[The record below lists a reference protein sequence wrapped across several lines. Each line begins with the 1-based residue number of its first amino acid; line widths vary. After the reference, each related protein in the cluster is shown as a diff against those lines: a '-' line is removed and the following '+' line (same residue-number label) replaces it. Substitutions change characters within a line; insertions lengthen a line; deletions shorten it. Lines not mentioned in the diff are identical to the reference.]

1 MKVAFWQIGKTK
13 ENYLKSGE
21 EQYENRLK
29 HYLSFESRVF
39 PDIKNAGKLKPIDLK
54 KAEAKMILGQ
64 IQNSDHLIL
73 LDENGK
79 TYNSS
84 EFASFNEKLFHSGSK
99 RIIYLVGGAFGFD
112 QSLYDRADR
121 KVALSKMTFTHQMV
135 RLFFLEQLYRAM
147 TILKNEQYH
156 NT

>member
-1 MKVAFWQIGKTK
+1 
-13 ENYLKSGE
+13 
-21 EQYENRLK
+21 
-29 HYLSFESRVF
+29 
-39 PDIKNAGKLKPIDLK
+39 
-54 KAEAKMILGQ
+54 MILGQ

-79 TYNSS
+79 TYTSS

>member
-1 MKVAFWQIGKTK
+1 MKIAFWQIGKTK

-29 HYLSFESRVF
+29 HYLSFESKVF
-39 PDIKNAGKLKPIDLK
+39 PDIKNAGKLKTIDLK

>member
-29 HYLSFESRVF
+29 HYLSFESKVF
-39 PDIKNAGKLKPIDLK
+39 PDIKNTGKLKPIDLK

-84 EFASFNEKLFHSGSK
+84 EFASFNEKLFHTGSK

>member
-1 MKVAFWQIGKTK
+1 MKIAFWQIGKTK
-13 ENYLKSGE
+13 ENYLKTGE
-21 EQYENRLK
+21 EQYEKRLK
-29 HYLSFESRVF
+29 HYLSFESKVF

-54 KAEAKMILGQ
+54 KAEAKMILAQ
-64 IQNSDHLIL
+64 IQASDLLII
-73 LDENGK
+73 LDEKGK
-79 TYNSS
+79 EFNSV
-84 EFASFNEKLFHSGSK
+84 EFANFNEKLFHSGSK

-112 QSLYDRADR
+112 ESIYERAN
-121 KVALSKMTFTHQMV
+121 KKIALSKMTFTHQMV

>member
-29 HYLSFESRVF
+29 HYLSFESKVF
-39 PDIKNAGKLKPIDLK
+39 PDIKNASKLKPIDLK

-84 EFASFNEKLFHSGSK
+84 EFASFNEKLFHTGSK

>member
-13 ENYLKSGE
+13 ENYLKTGE
-21 EQYENRLK
+21 EQYEKRLK
-29 HYLSFESRVF
+29 HYLNFESKVF
-39 PDIKNAGKLKPIDLK
+39 PDIKNAGKLKANDLK
-54 KAEAKMILGQ
+54 KAEAKMILAQ
-64 IQNSDHLIL
+64 VQNADHLVI

-79 TYNSS
+79 SFDS
-84 EFASFNEKLFHSGSK
+84 VGFSKFNEKLFHTGSR

-112 QSLYDRADR
+112 QSIYDRANQ
-121 KVALSKMTFTHQMV
+121 KIALSKMTFTHQMV

-147 TILKNEQYH
+147 TIIKNEQYH

>member
-1 MKVAFWQIGKTK
+1 MKIAFWQIGKTK

-29 HYLSFESRVF
+29 HYLSFESKVF

-79 TYNSS
+79 TYTSS
-84 EFASFNEKLFHSGSK
+84 EFASFNEKLFQSGSK

>member
-29 HYLSFESRVF
+29 HYLSFESKVF

-84 EFASFNEKLFHSGSK
+84 EFASFNEKLFHTGSK

>member
-1 MKVAFWQIGKTK
+1 MKIAFWQIGKTK

-29 HYLSFESRVF
+29 HYLSFESKVF

-79 TYNSS
+79 TYKSS

>member
-73 LDENGK
+73 LDEN
-79 TYNSS
+79 
-84 EFASFNEKLFHSGSK
+84 
-99 RIIYLVGGAFGFD
+99 
-112 QSLYDRADR
+112 
-121 KVALSKMTFTHQMV
+121 
-135 RLFFLEQLYRAM
+135 
-147 TILKNEQYH
+147 
-156 NT
+156 

>member
-29 HYLSFESRVF
+29 HYLSFESKVF
-39 PDIKNAGKLKPIDLK
+39 PDIKNAGKLKPNDLK

-84 EFASFNEKLFHSGSK
+84 EFASFNEKLFHTGSK